1 MANPDFRALFE
12 SAPGL
17 YLVLTADLKIV
28 AASDAYLRATMT
40 KREEILGRGLFDVF
54 PDNPDD
60 PHATGARNLR
70 ASLDRVLQ
78 NRVPDTM
85 PVQKYDIRRPES
97 EGGGFEE
104 RYWSPVN
111 SPVFMDGRM
120 PYIIH
125 RVEDVTEF
133 VRLKQQGT
141 EQTKLTEELRSR
153 AEQME
158 SEIYLRARELDDANR
173 QLRRANEELASLY
186 EKTKELDEL
195 KTQFFAN
202 VSHELRTP
210 LALIIGRTERL
221 LATAG
226 LEEGARRD
234 LEVVVRN
241 AGTLLRHVNDLL
253 DASKLEAGKMRLEY
267 RDTDLARL
275 VRLVAAHFDVLAE
288 ENRIAYGVETPGE
301 LHAQVDV
308 EKFQR
313 LLLNLL
319 SNAFKF
325 TPAGGRVRCT
335 LREEAARGTAVLE
348 VADSGPGI
356 PAEQREAVFERFR
369 QLAGGSTRRFGGTGL
384 GLAIAGDFTQLHGGT
399 LDVGDAP
406 EGGALLRAE
415 VPRHAPEG
423 AHVVAMAAE
432 EAVVTE
438 AARHSIEALR
448 GRNAARPMAAGEE
461 GRALIVV
468 VEDHPEMNAFI
479 CETLA
484 DRYRV
489 EPAFG
494 GREGLEKVLELRPEL
509 VLSDVMMPEMSGE
522 TLVREL
528 RARPEL
534 DEMPIVVLT
543 AKGDDAL
550 RVELLRAGAQ
560 DYVTKPFSAEEL
572 RARVANL
579 VTMKRARDVLQHALA
594 SRLRDLEALAGEI
607 TARNRE
613 LQTALDAPRVARDH
627 AEAASRVK
635 SNFLSL
641 VSHELRT
648 PLTVIQT
655 NLHLLKREASAAS
668 TQQMLGR
675 IGNSTAR
682 LMSLIESLL
691 EHTRIESGRLI
702 THPEPLDLGGLAAEV
717 VAEMRP
723 QAEHKGLPLTLS
735 VLPDLTPLEGDRR
748 LVSLILVNLVGNAI
762 KFTERGAVEVSVGC
776 DGGQHRMVVKD
787 SGPGIPLDRQHL
799 VFEPFEQLEPVRYKH
814 TPGVGLGLSL
824 VREMLDA
831 IGGRIELSSAVG
843 VGSTF
848 TVLLPSTAT
857 ARRASGRLK
866 TAV

>member
-1 MANPDFRALFE
+1 MKAPDFQVLFE

-17 YLVLTADLKIV
+17 YLVLTPALTIV
-28 AASDAYLRATMT
+28 AVSDAYLKATMT

-120 PYIIH
+120 PYVIH

-399 LDVGDAP
+399 LAVGDAP

-415 VPRHAPEG
+415 VPLQAPEG

-448 GRNAARPMAAGEE
+448 SRTAARPMAAGEE
-461 GRALIVV
+461 GRALIV

-489 EPAFG
+489 ESAFD
-494 GREGLEKVLELRPEL
+494 GREGLEKVLELRPDL

-522 TLVREL
+522 TLVREI
-528 RARPEL
+528 RARSEL
-534 DEMPIVVLT
+534 DAMPIVVLT

-550 RVELLRAGAQ
+550 RVELLREGAQ

-607 TARNRE
+607 TA
-613 LQTALDAPRVARDH
+613 
-627 AEAASRVK
+627 
-635 SNFLSL
+635 
-641 VSHELRT
+641 
-648 PLTVIQT
+648 
-655 NLHLLKREASAAS
+655 
-668 TQQMLGR
+668 
-675 IGNSTAR
+675 
-682 LMSLIESLL
+682 
-691 EHTRIESGRLI
+691 
-702 THPEPLDLGGLAAEV
+702 
-717 VAEMRP
+717 
-723 QAEHKGLPLTLS
+723 
-735 VLPDLTPLEGDRR
+735 
-748 LVSLILVNLVGNAI
+748 
-762 KFTERGAVEVSVGC
+762 
-776 DGGQHRMVVKD
+776 
-787 SGPGIPLDRQHL
+787 
-799 VFEPFEQLEPVRYKH
+799 
-814 TPGVGLGLSL
+814 
-824 VREMLDA
+824 
-831 IGGRIELSSAVG
+831 
-843 VGSTF
+843 
-848 TVLLPSTAT
+848 
-857 ARRASGRLK
+857 
-866 TAV
+866 

>member
-111 SPVFMDGRM
+111 SPVFLDGHM
-120 PYIIH
+120 AYIIH
-125 RVEDVTEF
+125 RVQDVTEF

-489 EPAFG
+489 EPAFD
-494 GREGLEKVLELRPEL
+494 GRRG
-509 VLSDVMMPEMSGE
+509 
-522 TLVREL
+522 
-528 RARPEL
+528 
-534 DEMPIVVLT
+534 
-543 AKGDDAL
+543 
-550 RVELLRAGAQ
+550 
-560 DYVTKPFSAEEL
+560 
-572 RARVANL
+572 
-579 VTMKRARDVLQHALA
+579 
-594 SRLRDLEALAGEI
+594 SRRC
-607 TARNRE
+607 
-613 LQTALDAPRVARDH
+613 
-627 AEAASRVK
+627 S
-635 SNFLSL
+635 S
-641 VSHELRT
+641 
-648 PLTVIQT
+648 
-655 NLHLLKREASAAS
+655 
-668 TQQMLGR
+668 
-675 IGNSTAR
+675 
-682 LMSLIESLL
+682 
-691 EHTRIESGRLI
+691 SGR
-702 THPEPLDLGGLAAEV
+702 TW
-717 VAEMRP
+717 
-723 QAEHKGLPLTLS
+723 
-735 VLPDLTPLEGDRR
+735 
-748 LVSLILVNLVGNAI
+748 
-762 KFTERGAVEVSVGC
+762 C
-776 DGGQHRMVVKD
+776 
-787 SGPGIPLDRQHL
+787 
-799 VFEPFEQLEPVRYKH
+799 
-814 TPGVGLGLSL
+814 
-824 VREMLDA
+824 
-831 IGGRIELSSAVG
+831 
-843 VGSTF
+843 
-848 TVLLPSTAT
+848 
-857 ARRASGRLK
+857 
-866 TAV
+866 

>member
-1 MANPDFRALFE
+1 MLE
-12 SAPGL
+12 
-17 YLVLTADLKIV
+17 
-28 AASDAYLRATMT
+28 
-40 KREEILGRGLFDVF
+40 
-54 PDNPDD
+54 
-60 PHATGARNLR
+60 
-70 ASLDRVLQ
+70 

-210 LALIIGRTERL
+210 LALIIGRTEKL
-221 LATAG
+221 LAAPT
-226 LEEGARRD
+226 LEEGTRCD

-241 AGTLLRHVNDLL
+241 AGTLLEHVNTLL
-253 DASKLEAGKMRLEY
+253 DASKLEAGKMKLEY

-288 ENRIAYGVETPGE
+288 ENRIAYSIETPGE

-335 LREEAARGTAVLE
+335 LREEAARGAAVLE

-356 PAEQREAVFERFR
+356 PAEQRVAVFERFR
-369 QLAGGSTRRFGGTGL
+369 QLEGGSTRRFGGTGL

-399 LDVGDAP
+399 LAVGDAP

-415 VPRHAPEG
+415 VPRQAPEG

-448 GRNAARPMAAGEE
+448 SRNAARPMAAGEE

-489 EPAFG
+489 ESAFD
-494 GREGLEKVLELRPEL
+494 GREGLEKVLELRPDL

-522 TLVREL
+522 TLVREI
-528 RARPEL
+528 RARSEL

-550 RVELLRAGAQ
+550 RVELLREGAQ

-607 TARNRE
+607 TARKRD
-613 LQTALDAPRVARDH
+613 LQTALDAARIARDH

-831 IGGRIELSSAVG
+831 IGGRVELSSAVG
-843 VGSTF
+843 MGSTF
-848 TVLLPSTAT
+848 TVLLPSIAT
-857 ARRASGRLK
+857 ALRASGRLK
-866 TAV
+866 AAAV